1 MSDQEIT
8 AEFEVSDLS
17 PEPVPKPPACLAL
30 VTMGAK
36 TDLGLVRE
44 NNEDKFDWLE
54 PEAEET
60 LAARGWLYAVADG
73 MGGHSSG
80 QIASEMALKTLLR
93 AYFSG
98 RYSDI
103 RTALTA
109 GIRAA
114 NSLVWE
120 AGRRIPG
127 RTGMGTT
134 ITALVLHDDQAI
146 IGHVGDSRAYLFR
159 DNALE
164 QITEDH
170 SWVAEQV
177 RAHLLTEQEAEES
190 PFRNIITRSIGAE
203 EHVEPELFEVRL
215 QAGDVFLLCSDGLT
229 GVVSPNE
236 METILRNNAPSMA
249 AWQLVDLANDKG
261 GPDNITC
268 LVLRIDDLVDYNS
281 AAPHASGDQEPA
293 SPASEGVKLPASP
306 AETRDDAGPG
316 QIQKSPSK
324 RSWFGRKSSP

>member
-8 AEFEVSDLS
+8 AEFEVQDLV
-17 PEPVPKPPACLAL
+17 PESAPARPTCLARVSL
-30 VTMGAK
+30 GAK
-36 TDLGLVRE
+36 TDLGQARE

-54 PEAEET
+54 PETEET
-60 LAARGWLYAVADG
+60 LATRGRLYAVADG

-93 AYFSG
+93 AYYSG
-98 RYSDI
+98 RYGDI
-103 RTALTA
+103 PSALTA

-134 ITALVLHDDQAI
+134 LTALVLHDDQALI
-146 IGHVGDSRAYLFR
+146 AQVGDSRAYLLR
-159 DNALE
+159 QDHLE

-177 RAHLLTEQEAEES
+177 RARLLTEEEAEAS
-190 PFRNIITRSIGAE
+190 PFRNIITRSIGAD
-203 EHVEPELFEVRL
+203 EHVEPELFEVPV
-215 QAGDVFLLCSDGLT
+215 QVGDVFLLCSDGLT
-229 GVVSPNE
+229 GVVSTEEIQHALSHNS
-236 METILRNNAPSMA
+236 PSMA
-249 AWQLVDLANDKG
+249 AWQLIDLANDKG

-268 LVLRIDDLVDYNS
+268 LILRIDALEDYEKAEPDDPHEDVES
-281 AAPHASGDQEPA
+281 AARTKGAIKRE
-293 SPASEGVKLPASP
+293 
-306 AETRDDAGPG
+306 
-316 QIQKSPSK
+316 SPSEPK
-324 RSWFGRKSSP
+324 DEPEVSKKDKNPVKKGWFGRRT